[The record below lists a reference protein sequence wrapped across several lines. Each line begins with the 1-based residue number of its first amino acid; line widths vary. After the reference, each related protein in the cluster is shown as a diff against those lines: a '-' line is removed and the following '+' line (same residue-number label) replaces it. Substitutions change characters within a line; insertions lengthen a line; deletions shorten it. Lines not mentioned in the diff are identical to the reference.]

1 MPYSYIPAYGSS
13 YYTPTTMT
21 PQAGAVRVPGAP
33 SIYPNIDREAMIRA
47 AAETLP
53 YSRQQQEMIAIQR
66 QGQELAKQQMEAE
79 QKASRANLWMQGAGL
94 GYRVAGGK
102 EGLAKK
108 VWDWMNKPIT
118 EPMPPI
124 YNPSYYGIR
133 DNLSFPTQVTSG
145 SGLPIPEYIPPFTAT
160 RQLVSPVTESFL
172 TKTPSGSL
180 PLGTVESTMPTINK
194 TAYMQPLSRSY
205 TPTEPLS
212 KYATYKSPTAPT
224 PTLSP
229 VQYGASA
236 LSAYGVGSTAGKLAG
251 QALRLRGKPQ
261 QTTAEI
267 SGGALGGALTMG
279 ATTGYNP
286 YAMVTGA
293 ILGSIGAKNP
303 LKGRAAKTT
312 QYAGYGATIGSFVPV
327 PGATLIGAGIGA
339 VIGRFF

>member
-1 MPYSYIPAYGSS
+1 
-13 YYTPTTMT
+13 MT
-21 PQAGAVRVPGAP
+21 PQAGAVSVPGAP
-33 SIYPNIDREAMIRA
+33 SINPNIGRKAAIQA
-47 AAETLP
+47 AAGVLP
-53 YSRQQQEMIAIQR
+53 YSWQQQEMIKIQR
-66 QGQELAKQQMEAE
+66 EGQKLARQQMETE

-94 GYRVAGGK
+94 GYRIAGGE
-102 EGLAKK
+102 EGLAKRG
-108 VWDWMNKPIT
+108 WDWANKPIT
-118 EPMPPI
+118 EPIPPK
-124 YNPSYYGIR
+124 YSPSYYGTR
-133 DNLSFPTQVTSG
+133 DNLSFPTEITPD
-145 SGLPIPEYIPPFTAT
+145 SGLPIPEYTPPFTST
-160 RQLVSPVTESFL
+160 RQFTPPITESFL

-180 PLGTVESTMPTINK
+180 PLGTIESTMPTINK

-212 KYATYKSPTAPT
+212 KYTTYKSPTAPT
-224 PTLSP
+224 PALSP
-229 VQYGASA
+229 IQYGASA